1 MLHPAEQDVGG
12 TFHSEGNYQDLHS
25 LVDLPCIDRNG
36 SITAVDQSSHQKA
49 RIWNMENPIV
59 AGLD

>member
-25 LVDLPCIDRNG
+25 LVDLPCIEALIAMAQSLQWIRAPIKRLG
-36 SITAVDQSSHQKA
+36 SGIW
-49 RIWNMENPIV
+49 RIP
-59 AGLD
+59 